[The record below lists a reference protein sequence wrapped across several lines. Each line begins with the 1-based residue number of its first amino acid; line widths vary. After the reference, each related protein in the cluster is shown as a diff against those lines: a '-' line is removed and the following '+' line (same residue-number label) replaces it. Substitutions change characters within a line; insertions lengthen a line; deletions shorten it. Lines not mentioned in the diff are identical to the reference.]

1 MRTLLAR
8 REQSLER
15 TAVRRMAMA
24 FGSVCVKLSVY
35 GFASHVYDFSLE
47 PVCFFVLR
55 LCIRLYSLAYP
66 GCRAACRV
74 GVSTVLALGYVILEK
89 ILFRKLIIESIYRL
103 QH

>member
-24 FGSVCVKLSVY
+24 FGSVCVKL
-35 GFASHVYDFSLE
+35 ASHVYDFSLE
-47 PVCFFVLR
+47 PVCCLVLR

>member
-1 MRTLLAR
+1 
-8 REQSLER
+8 
-15 TAVRRMAMA
+15 MAMA
-24 FGSVCVKLSVY
+24 FGSVCVKL
-35 GFASHVYDFSLE
+35 ASHVYDFSLE
-47 PVCFFVLR
+47 PVCCLF